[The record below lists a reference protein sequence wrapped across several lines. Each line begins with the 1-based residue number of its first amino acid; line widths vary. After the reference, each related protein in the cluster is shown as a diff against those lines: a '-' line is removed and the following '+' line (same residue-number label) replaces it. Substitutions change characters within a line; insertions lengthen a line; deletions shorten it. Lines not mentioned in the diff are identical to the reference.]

1 MKNLPNFLAIGN
13 AITLAAHHFV
23 AARQYFCQNHS
34 EGRAAF
40 CKKEEKELWCLLEKV
55 NKYICH
61 RGGQLDK
68 KEAVPAIPMQW
79 SSFQQVFDLLHTQQK
94 NISVVIERNANA
106 LAGANENTVDVAF
119 ITGLFHEHLKELAE
133 IGTMCDHMFATPE
146 QSNIDWDRY
155 LLKEYGGDE

>member
-1 MKNLPNFLAIGN
+1 MKTLPNFLAIGN

-40 CKKEEKELWCLLEKV
+40 CQKEERELWCLLEKV

-61 RGGQLDK
+61 RGGKLDK
-68 KEAVPAIPMQW
+68 KEAIPAIPMQW
-79 SSFQQVFDLLHTQQK
+79 SSFQQVFELLHTQQK
-94 NISVVIERNANA
+94 NISIVIERNANA

-119 ITGLFHEHLKELAE
+119 TTSLFHEHLKELAE
-133 IGTMCDHMFATPE
+133 IGTICDHMFATPD
-146 QSNIDWDRY
+146 QNNIEWDRY
-155 LLKEYGGDE
+155 LLKEYGEDK